1 MSGEEMG
8 LAVWAVIALVAYFA
22 WIGSAIAKDD
32 ERESLDDEDKR

>member
-1 MSGEEMG
+1 MTPQGIG
-8 LAVWAVIALVAYFA
+8 LAVWAGIALVAYSA

>member
-8 LAVWAVIALVAYFA
+8 LAVWVVIAIVAYLA

-32 ERESLDDEDKR
+32 ERESLDDEDKH